1 MQKVKGSHRKA
12 SSVCPRPGCDAPISS
27 QGLCQHHCDELNKQQ
42 AEIAARRTGGGFFN
56 YKQPPPRCEEKMPRK
71 PDEEMPRAMRAAAE
85 KKPRGNEDM
94 PRSMRAEPTWR
105 DRERKQRMVEADWRE
120 TLDDLEKALRGVR
133 RPYILGPLA
142 DYKALHRRLLGFL
155 SDGDNVIA
163 DVRQWLDG
171 EPIPEGRR
179 LALVVDNSPRKPK
192 RVRLKAKPY
201 RVRLRDDDDPPEA
214 A

>member
-94 PRSMRAEPTWR
+94 PRSTRAEPTWR
-105 DRERKQRMVEADWRE
+105 DRERKRRMVEADWRD
-120 TLDDLEKALRGVR
+120 TLDDLEK
-133 RPYILGPLA
+133 RPARYSATLHPRPAGRLQGPAPTPARLPERWRQR
-142 DYKALHRRLLGFL
+142 HRRH
-155 SDGDNVIA
+155 A
-163 DVRQWLDG
+163 AMA
-171 EPIPEGRR
+171 GRR
-179 LALVVDNSPRKPK
+179 THPGR
-192 RVRLKAKPY
+192 
-201 RVRLRDDDDPPEA
+201 PPA
-214 A
+214 SHSSSTTRRAR